1 MKMFIH
7 THRLIKKTTFAF
19 LISTIVLTS
28 ENLLA
33 KESISEKNKI
43 LIEKIFDLVDE
54 EYIDSTDEN
63 DLVESAINGM
73 LQSLDP
79 HSIYLSPRD
88 FNDLQNDTKGEFG
101 GLGIEVT
108 MENGVI
114 KVIAPIDDTPAQ
126 IAGVLEGD
134 YITHI
139 DNEPI
144 LGKSLNESVNLMR
157 GKPNSEIRITIVR
170 KNIDEAFDLKIVR
183 AIIKIPGVSVKTI
196 GNKQTIGYIR
206 ISAFNEK
213 TSEKLFQELSVPQ
226 NNDYSMIKGYILD
239 LRRNPGG
246 LLRQAIEVANM
257 FLEKGE
263 IVSTKRPRFQNTTR
277 SFNAKPGDIIH
288 GMPLIILVNGGSASA
303 SEIVAGALQDNHRAI
318 LIGTK
323 TFGKGSVQTLY
334 PIGKNNF
341 FFKSSNNLGAVKLT
355 TAEYFT
361 PSGKSIQAEGIVP
374 DIVIEQ
380 KINKDINP
388 ENFVVGETHLKK
400 YIKNPKKEEKM
411 SGSSSYIPENK
422 TEDTQLNLAI
432 NLLNQLSISKDKS

>member
-7 THRLIKKTTFAF
+7 THRLIKKATFAF
-19 LISTIVLTS
+19 LISTIVLAS

-33 KESISEKNKI
+33 KESISEENKI
-43 LIEKIFDLVDE
+43 LIEKVFDLVDE

-157 GKPNSEIRITIVR
+157 GKPNSEIRITLVR
-170 KNIDEAFDLKIVR
+170 KNVDDAFDLKIVR

-213 TSEKLFQELSVPQ
+213 TSEKLFQELSVPK
-226 NNDYSMIKGYILD
+226 NNNHSMVKGYILD

-246 LLRQAIEVANM
+246 LLRQAIEVTNM

-263 IVSTKRPRFQNTTR
+263 IVSTKRPRFQNTIR

-341 FFKSSNNLGAVKLT
+341 FFQNSENLGAVKLT

-361 PSGKSIQAEGIVP
+361 PSGKSIQAEGIIP

-388 ENFVVGETHLKK
+388 ENYVVGETHLKK
-400 YIKNPKKEEKM
+400 YIKNSKKEEKM

-432 NLLNQLSISKDKS
+432 NLLNQLSISKDTS

>member
-1 MKMFIH
+1 MKMVIH
-7 THRLIKKTTFAF
+7 THRLVKKTIFAF
-19 LISTIVLTS
+19 LIGAIVLAS

-33 KESISEKNKI
+33 KESISEENKI
-43 LIEKIFDLVDE
+43 LIEKVFDLVDE

-144 LGKSLNESVNLMR
+144 LGKSLNESVKLMR
-157 GKPNSEIRITIVR
+157 GKPNSEIRITLVR
-170 KNIDEAFDLKIVR
+170 ENVDEAFDLKIVR

-213 TSEKLFQELSVPQ
+213 TSEKLFQELSIPQ
-226 NNDYSMIKGYILD
+226 NNDYSIVKGYILD

-246 LLRQAIEVANM
+246 LLRQAIEVTNM

-263 IVSTKRPRFQNTTR
+263 IVSTKRPRFQNTIR

-334 PIGKNNF
+334 PIGKNSF
-341 FFKSSNNLGAVKLT
+341 FFQSSENLGAVKLT

-361 PSGKSIQAEGIVP
+361 PSGKSIQAKGIIP
-374 DIVIEQ
+374 DIVVEQ

-388 ENFVVGETHLKK
+388 ENYVVGETHLKK
-400 YIKNPKKEEKM
+400 YIKNSKKEEKM
-411 SGSSSYIPENK
+411 SGSSSYIPGNK
-422 TEDTQLNLAI
+422 IEDTQLNLAI